1 MDLVDLELF
10 ISKTRQIFGHSFD
23 GDILLCGGKPLRTVG
38 LRAAKRKKGTVRH
51 KGTTGLPKHVI
62 KLVSDAIDSSSS
74 ELRRLNLE
82 IWNNSEVRFK
92 EEKACKLLAERV
104 SSQARFLVAACER
117 TVCYNAEYDALP
129 ELGHAS
135 GHNLITTSTLA
146 LAVGVSAAMKTLN
159 IPGTLTDCSVVLMTH
174 GMPDFS
180 TARAVTKA
188 SWKFRAK
195 FYGKTA
201 HTTPTPQQI
210 QKTES
215 IQSVIL
221 DAGKAP
227 NIIPDYAEG
236 SFSLCAIDSPE
247 LERLRIR
254 VIPIYE
260 GAAAAPGCTVE
271 LFWDALY
278 EDVVTNMSLANRYTQ
293 YMINDLGLTPA
304 DIPSPSD
311 SSPKAG
317 LGTDYAHM
325 ESFRAGKTNAL
336 VGLDVLLDD
345 ALYRQVQQEWV
356 SDMKQRGRLVE

>member
-1 MDLVDLELF
+1 MNA
-10 ISKTRQIFGHSFD
+10 
-23 GDILLCGGKPLRTVG
+23 C
-38 LRAAKRKKGTVRH
+38 
-51 KGTTGLPKHVI
+51 
-62 KLVSDAIDSSSS
+62 DAI
-74 ELRRLNLE
+74 
-82 IWNNSEVRFK
+82 V
-92 EEKACKLLAERV
+92 LA
-104 SSQARFLVAACER
+104 
-117 TVCYNAEYDALP
+117 YDG
-129 ELGHAS
+129 LGPLS
-135 GHNLITTSTLA
+135 
-146 LAVGVSAAMKTLN
+146 
-159 IPGTLTDCSVVLMTH
+159 
-174 GMPDFS
+174 
-180 TARAVTKA
+180 
-188 SWKFRAK
+188 
-195 FYGKTA
+195 
-201 HTTPTPQQI
+201 QQI

-311 SSPKAG
+311 SSPKPGIQALFSINATDMHHTPCFQQAG

-345 ALYRQVQQEWV
+345 AFYRQVQQEWV